1 MEYRKELPEKSKKLI
16 AKQFKSDILN
26 KSTGYYKTENIFP
39 VTSKPNEL
47 KINLKKFEPHFKE
60 VKAVDRYFNNLLS
73 DKQRNNSF
81 ILKHKRI
88 PKSRNQELEIIRKRA
103 KTIKDSCYDRKGNF
117 SCRRRYMLE
126 FYGIDKLNNTYDFND
141 VNNINNNIN
150 INIIK
155 DDDRDNRDINNDK
168 NNEKVKGEEK
178 EIENYNYNK
187 KNNEN
192 VNKFRKPRNKLKE
205 LILKSRNSD
214 NDNVYNQENSTI
226 KPTYEERFN
235 TVNND
240 NNDLNNSFFNNM
252 NERLYNKISRNKNQ
266 IENHKNESTLL
277 NNEILE
283 NTIANVNINNP
294 QRIYNRLKTDIHLPG
309 IYLNTTQNIYQKKP
323 RNFFHSKDISKLF
336 YTKSN
341 NPVKNIR
348 LKRSEINK
356 EDKQQYTLE
365 FKLEKND
372 ESLLDKLNQKNI
384 KEIFHNNGLHL
395 YDINEDKMNSLR
407 IQKKLEGKLRKEKND
422 ENFDNNYKKV
432 IKILEKK
439 GIKVDNIPIN
449 NEKGY
454 ESKIIVK
461 KKRRGTPGKILYDN
475 RFHKDENTK
484 INTGKNNFFK
494 SNNNKLIPQY
504 DRNYKNLFKYKT
516 KIYKQKKIK

>member
-47 KINLKKFEPHFKE
+47 KINLKKFVPHFQE
-60 VKAVDRYFNNLLS
+60 MKAVERHFNNLLS
-73 DKQRNNSF
+73 DNQRNNSF
-81 ILKHKRI
+81 ILKNKTI
-88 PKSRNQELEIIRKRA
+88 VQSRNQDLEILRKRA
-103 KTIKDSCYDRKGNF
+103 KTIKDNCYDKKGNF
-117 SCRRRYMLE
+117 SCKRRYIFE

-141 VNNINNNIN
+141 INNN

-155 DDDRDNRDINNDK
+155 DDDKDDKDINNHK
-168 NNEKVKGEEK
+168 EKEKEQEIEKEQEK
-178 EIENYNYNK
+178 EIENYNFKDKNK
-187 KNNEN
+187 GNI
-192 VNKFRKPRNKLKE
+192 NKFRKQRNKIKV
-205 LILKSRNSD
+205 LILKSRNI
-214 NDNVYNQENSTI
+214 NNVNNQENSTI
-226 KPTYEERFN
+226 KQNYEERFN

-240 NNDLNNSFFNNM
+240 NIDLNNSFFKNM
-252 NERLYNKISRNKNQ
+252 NQKLYNKISRNKNQ
-266 IENHKNESTLL
+266 IENQNNESTLF
-277 NNEILE
+277 NNEILK
-283 NTIANVNINNP
+283 NTIANININNP
-294 QRIYNRLKTDIHLPG
+294 QKIYNRLRTDIHLPG
-309 IYLNTTQNIYQKKP
+309 MYLNTTQNNFQKKP
-323 RNFFHSKDISKLF
+323 NNFFHSKDISKLF
-336 YTKSN
+336 YTKSDY
-341 NPVKNIR
+341 PVKNIR
-348 LKRSEINK
+348 LKKSEINK
-356 EDKQQYTLE
+356 NKEDQEQFTLE

-372 ESLLDKLNQKNI
+372 EYLLDKLNQKNI
-384 KEIFHNNGLHL
+384 KEIFYSNGLHL
-395 YDINEDKMNSLR
+395 YDINEDKMNILR

-454 ESKIIVK
+454 ENKIIVK
-461 KKRRGTPGKILYDN
+461 KKRKGTPGKILYDN

-494 SNNNKLIPQY
+494 KNSNKLIPQY

>member
-47 KINLKKFEPHFKE
+47 KINLKKFVPHFKE

-73 DKQRNNSF
+73 DNQRNNSF
-81 ILKHKRI
+81 ILKHKTI
-88 PKSRNQELEIIRKRA
+88 AQSRNQELEILRKRA
-103 KTIKDSCYDRKGNF
+103 KTIKDSCYDKKGNF

-141 VNNINNNIN
+141 VNKINNNN

-155 DDDRDNRDINNDK
+155 DDDKDDIYINNDK
-168 NNEKVKGEEK
+168 GNEKEEEK
-178 EIENYNYNK
+178 EIEKYNYTK
-187 KNNEN
+187 KIEGNI
-192 VNKFRKPRNKLKE
+192 NKFRKQRNKMKE
-205 LILKSRNSD
+205 LILKSRN
-214 NDNVYNQENSTI
+214 NDNVNNHENSSI
-226 KPTYEERFN
+226 KPNYEERFN
-235 TVNND
+235 TVNYD
-240 NNDLNNSFFNNM
+240 NYDFNNSFFKNM
-252 NERLYNKISRNKNQ
+252 NEKLYNKISRNKNQ
-266 IENHKNESTLL
+266 IENQKNESTLI

-309 IYLNTTQNIYQKKP
+309 MYLNTTQNIYQKKP

-336 YTKSN
+336 YTKSD

-348 LKRSEINK
+348 LKKSEINK
-356 EDKQQYTLE
+356 DDKEQFTLE

-395 YDINEDKMNSLR
+395 YDINEDKMNVLR
-407 IQKKLEGKLRKEKND
+407 LQKKLEGKLRKEKKD

-439 GIKVDNIPIN
+439 GIKVDNIPIS

-461 KKRRGTPGKILYDN
+461 KKRKGTPGKILFEN

-516 KIYKQKKIK
+516 KVYKQQKKIK